1 MEALKGG
8 DLRLLS
14 DILAEVGQQLEV
26 NMEYEAENYKTL
38 LQVQFIQYT
47 RGWPAA
53 GGKHGVGGR
62 EL

>member
-38 LQVQFIQYT
+38 LQVQYIQYT

-53 GGKHGVGGR
+53 GGQHGVRGR

>member
-38 LQVQFIQYT
+38 LQVQYIQHT
-47 RGWPAA
+47 IGWPAA

>member
-38 LQVQFIQYT
+38 LQV
-47 RGWPAA
+47 
-53 GGKHGVGGR
+53 
-62 EL
+62 